1 VPSGGTGII
10 VNAGANAAATCAQFA
25 DATLGFLREKVPR
38 NWADLCD
45 SVTDNF
51 RIINPKDFRVVT

>member
-1 VPSGGTGII
+1 MHKHVTHNKSY
-10 VNAGANAAATCAQFA
+10 ATCAQFA
-25 DATLGFLREKVPR
+25 DATLGFLRERVPR
-38 NWADLCD
+38 NWPRFRD

>member
-1 VPSGGTGII
+1 MRMVQFVII
-10 VNAGANAAATCAQFA
+10 
-25 DATLGFLREKVPR
+25 DFLREKVPG

-51 RIINPKDFRVVT
+51 RVINPKDFRVMT